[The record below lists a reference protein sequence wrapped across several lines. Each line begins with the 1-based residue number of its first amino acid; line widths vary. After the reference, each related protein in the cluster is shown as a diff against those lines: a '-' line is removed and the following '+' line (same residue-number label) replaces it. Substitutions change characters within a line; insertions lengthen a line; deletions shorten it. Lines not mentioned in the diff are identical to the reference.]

1 VIQSNWQSLIKAQ
14 KIDVKAGLNANSA
27 KIVVSPLERGFG
39 VTLGNALRRVL
50 MSSLQGAAVTR
61 IKIDGVLHE
70 FSTIPGVREDVTDII
85 LNVKQ
90 LALKAHSS
98 DTQKIRLD
106 VIGPCVVTSGMIT
119 ETAMVEIVDK
129 DLVLFTLDA
138 NAKLSMEL
146 TVETGKG
153 YVPAERNRGI
163 EDEIGIIPID
173 AIFSPVKRV
182 AYTVEDS
189 RVGQD
194 TDYNTLVLDIETN
207 GAITPEDAVALS
219 ARILQDQLQQF
230 INFEEPK
237 PVIATEAEPD
247 FPFNRNL
254 LRKVEELELSVRS
267 MNCLRNENIIYI
279 GDLVAKS
286 EGELLRTP
294 NFGRKSLNEIKEV
307 LVHLGLDLGMRVEG
321 WPPENIEE
329 LAKKIEEPY

>member
-14 KIDVKAGLNANSA
+14 KIDIKAGSNLNSA
-27 KIVVSPLERGFG
+27 KIIVSPLERGFG

-61 IKIDGVLHE
+61 MKIDGVLHE
-70 FSTIPGVREDVTDII
+70 FSTIPGVREDVTDVI
-85 LNVKQ
+85 LNIKQ
-90 LALKAHSS
+90 LGLKLHSG
-98 DTQKIRLD
+98 DTQKVRLD
-106 VIGPCVVTSGMIT
+106 VTGPCVVTAGMIT
-119 ETAMVEIVDK
+119 ETANVEVINK
-129 DLVLFTLDA
+129 ELVLFTLDA
-138 NAKLSMEL
+138 NAKVSMEL

-153 YVPAERNRGI
+153 YVSADRNRGV

-182 AYTVEDS
+182 AYTVEDT

-207 GAITPEDAVALS
+207 GSLTPEDAVALS

-237 PVIATEAEPD
+237 PVTAHEAEPE